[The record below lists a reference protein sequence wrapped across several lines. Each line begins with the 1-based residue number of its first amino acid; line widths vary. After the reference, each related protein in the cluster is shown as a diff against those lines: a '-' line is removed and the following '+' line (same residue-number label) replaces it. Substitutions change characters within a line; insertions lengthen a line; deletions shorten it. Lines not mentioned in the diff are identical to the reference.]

1 MIRLLDYQPVRY
13 YCVGATA
20 LFIDVC
26 VFQTLVLLGF
36 VPVGAA
42 ALSYGVAGTVHFL
55 SNRIW
60 TFKALHRTPT
70 AQLPTYAGVVIAAW
84 AVTVVVVGAC
94 TANLHFSPLAAK
106 FTAIAATVPMGFF
119 GHKYLTFGIGL
130 RSLANHLFAGLVRS

>member
-1 MIRLLDYQPVRY
+1 MIRLLNYQPVRY

-26 VFQTLVLLGF
+26 VFQTLILLGF

-42 ALSYGVAGTVHFL
+42 ALSYGAAGTVHFL

-60 TFKALHRTPT
+60 TFKAFHRTAT
-70 AQLPTYAGVVIAAW
+70 AQVPAYAGVVLAAW
-84 AVTVVVVGAC
+84 VATVLIVGFC

-130 RSLANHLFAGLVRS
+130 RSMANHLFARMVRQ